1 MKTRRIAIFAAVAAL
16 VLCIS
21 GLPVLAQTADD
32 MKIVLEKVK
41 ADKKLLV
48 AANMGLTDA
57 EGKAFWPVYDSY
69 QKDLMAIRARTGK
82 LIDDYANNY
91 KSMTPEAAKK
101 LTDGFVSI
109 KTDHA
114 KLIASYVPKLRKA
127 LPEIKVA
134 RYLQIENKL
143 NAVLDYELAGVVPL
157 TVD

>member
-1 MKTRRIAIFAAVAAL
+1 MKTRRIAMLTALAAI

-21 GLPVLAQTADD
+21 VLPAPAQTTDD
-32 MKIVLEKVK
+32 MKIVLEKIK

-69 QKDLMAIRARTGK
+69 QKDLMGVRARTGA
-82 LIDDYANNY
+82 LVEDYAKNY
-91 KSMTPEAAKK
+91 NAMTPQAAKK
-101 LTDGFVSI
+101 LTDGFVAI

-127 LPEIKVA
+127 LPEVKVA

-143 NAVLDYELAGVVPL
+143 NAILDYELAGAVPL
-157 TVD
+157 VVE